1 MKTNRIPGR
10 AGFTLLE
17 IMIVVAIIGLLAV
30 IAIPNILRARNTA
43 QTNTCISNL
52 RQMNSALQQWAAQ
65 NGKVSSDT
73 VLLTDLTPYI
83 KLQKNGTVLPSCPSG
98 GTYSVTIVGNP
109 PRCSVA
115 NSVTPGHVLP

>member
-1 MKTNRIPGR
+1 MKTNRIPR
-10 AGFTLLE
+10 RTGFTLVE

-52 RQMNSALQQWAAQ
+52 RQLNSALQQWAAQ

-83 KLQKNGTVLPSCPSG
+83 KLQKNGTALPSCPAG
-98 GTYSVTIVGNP
+98 GIYAVTIVGSP
-109 PRCSVA
+109 P
-115 NSVTPGHVLP
+115 T

>member
-1 MKTNRIPGR
+1 MPGKK
-10 AGFTLLE
+10 GFTLVE

-52 RQMNSALQQWAAQ
+52 RQLNSALQQWATQ
-65 NGKVSSDT
+65 NSKVSSDT
-73 VLLTDLTPYI
+73 VLLTDLQPYI
-83 KLQKNGTVLPSCPSG
+83 KLQKNGTALPSCPASG
-98 GTYSVTIVGNP
+98 IYSVTIVGNA